1 MAVSLT
7 TKLSSEASYL
17 AYIKRLHFVSVQ
29 AKTLMWRD
37 FTRRAQCGVKNDL
50 NFRFRKMKGLVSKE
64 TYVLPRRGS
73 ETKIRC
79 ETHWLAHLVQHR
91 APVREVVSS

>member
-17 AYIKRLHFVSVQ
+17 AGIKRLKLVSVYPR
-29 AKTLMWRD
+29 TSRWRD

-64 TYVLPRRGS
+64 TNVLPQ
-73 ETKIRC
+73 
-79 ETHWLAHLVQHR
+79 W
-91 APVREVVSS
+91 EVKQKLGAKQVDKG